1 MGSGN
6 APFYAFSPLM
16 PDFAQQF
23 GVSTILLLMPMQ
35 LSTGMARNMSPI
47 TAVVVAVAGCS
58 GISPF
63 ALIRRT
69 AIPMIGGLIVMVVTT
84 IILN

>member
-1 MGSGN
+1 MENFVHASVSHAALAEFGRN
-6 APFYAFSPLM
+6 ARAV
-16 PDFAQQF
+16 
-23 GVSTILLLMPMQ
+23 GVQ
-35 LSTGMARNMSPI
+35 LHALEIFEKNECM
-47 TAVVVAVAGCS
+47 S

>member
-1 MGSGN
+1 
-6 APFYAFSPLM
+6 
-16 PDFAQQF
+16 
-23 GVSTILLLMPMQ
+23 MPMQ

-84 IILN
+84 ILLN